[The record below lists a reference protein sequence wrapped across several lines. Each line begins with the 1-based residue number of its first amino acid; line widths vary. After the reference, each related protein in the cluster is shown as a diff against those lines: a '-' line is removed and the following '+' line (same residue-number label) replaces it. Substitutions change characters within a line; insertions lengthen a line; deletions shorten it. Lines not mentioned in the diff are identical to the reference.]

1 MKKTMAIL
9 FACLLLGGSLAGL
22 LLPDRGFSPRERR
35 NLAKL
40 PKWSLNA
47 LFSGEFTKKFES

>member
-22 LLPDRGFSPRERR
+22 LLPEQEIFPKGTAKFGKAAKMEPGCVVFRR
-35 NLAKL
+35 IHQKI
-40 PKWSLNA
+40 
-47 LFSGEFTKKFES
+47 